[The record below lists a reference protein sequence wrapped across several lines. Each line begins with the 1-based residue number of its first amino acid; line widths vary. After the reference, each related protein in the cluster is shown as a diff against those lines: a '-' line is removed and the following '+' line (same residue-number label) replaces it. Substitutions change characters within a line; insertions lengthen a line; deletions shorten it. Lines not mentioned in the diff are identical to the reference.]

1 MPNPNLAQIRVE
13 FVGPVIIVPFVRW
26 LLMTFLLLGSLAVGA
41 AAETPVGRVVKV
53 LPMFLDQQGRDSLTP
68 SLYDRDA
75 YQVQLRE
82 HPQQRSALRVDILWN
97 AAHTG
102 AAPLKLRVELR
113 GIGTNSLPQQ
123 ITLERPVTTRWFRKW
138 TSLLLGGE
146 DYQKCGDVTA
156 WRVTLW
162 SGGQRL
168 GEQKS
173 FLW

>member
-1 MPNPNLAQIRVE
+1 M
-13 FVGPVIIVPFVRW
+13 II
-26 LLMTFLLLGSLAVGA
+26 FLLLGSLVVGA

-53 LPMFLDQQGRDSLTP
+53 LPLFLDQQGQDSLTP

-82 HPQQRSALRVDILWN
+82 HPGQRSALRVDILWH

-102 AAPLKLRVELR
+102 GAPLKLRVELR

-123 ITLERPVTTRWFRKW
+123 ITLEQPVTTGFFRQW
-138 TSLLLGGE
+138 TSLTLGGD
-146 DYQKCGDVTA
+146 DYRKFSDVTA
-156 WRVTLW
+156 WRTTLW
-162 SGGQRL
+162 SGDQKL
-168 GEQKS
+168 SEQKS